1 MELELSSGFMAG
13 EMGIAHK
20 PEMGLKAGR
29 GEGLT
34 QASDTAGNAPSLGI
48 PVRAFKAEDVKLHNV
63 VLLRYFHHDVMHG
76 GSRPFH
82 SCSPL
87 RQCQSSPAQ
96 VLDASKMLCMRASSR
111 ALNSASD
118 C

>member
-1 MELELSSGFMAG
+1 MAG

-20 PEMGLKAGR
+20 PEMSLKAGR

-63 VLLRYFHHDVMHG
+63 VLLRNFNHNMMHG
-76 GSRPFH
+76 
-82 SCSPL
+82 CSPL
-87 RQCQSSPAQ
+87 RQFRSSPAQ
-96 VLDASKMLCMRASSR
+96 VLEASKML
-111 ALNSASD
+111 
-118 C
+118 